1 MEDFLLLAS
10 VYLGAAVLV
19 VPLAVRLGLGSVLGY
34 LAAGILM
41 GPVLGLAGAE
51 TADLQ
56 HFAEFGV
63 VLMLFLIGLELD
75 PKALWNM
82 RNKLIGMGGA
92 QVMLTTAA
100 VTVIMVQLGQP
111 GSVALLI
118 GMLAALSSTASV
130 LQTLTEKKL
139 MRTQGGR
146 SAFSVLLMQDIA
158 CLLYTSRCV

>member
-1 MEDFLLLAS
+1 MCIRDS
-10 VYLGAAVLV
+10 
-19 VPLAVRLGLGSVLGY
+19 
-34 LAAGILM
+34 
-41 GPVLGLAGAE
+41 
-51 TADLQ
+51 
-56 HFAEFGV
+56 
-63 VLMLFLIGLELD
+63 

-158 CLLYTSRCV
+158 VIPMLAVIPLLELPTLIGPSPNAALFGVINPETAVTHEGAAEPLISLVQSLPGWGATLLTRCV